1 MGRLRP
7 ARRRAPG
14 GDVMMDPFDWVLLWG
29 IGIAAVLWLLM
40 LVA

>member
-1 MGRLRP
+1 M
-7 ARRRAPG
+7 RRRVGGIVLA
-14 GDVMMDPFDWVLLWG
+14 GDVMMDPLDWVLLWG